1 MAVID
6 AHAHIY
12 PNKIASRAVDAVGDF
27 YLIDMFGEGTVEHLL
42 SAQQHAP
49 ITHFIVHS
57 VATTP
62 GSVESINN
70 FIDEHG
76 GTAGIVTMS
85 DIMEQIVG
93 RIDDEYAHGV
103 SDEIVQLDDGSY
115 LIDGSLPID
124 EVGELI
130 GFEPLESE
138 ECETAGGLL
147 LTVFDRIPDEGDS
160 VTIEDG
166 DDRATFTVVDMD
178 RHRIDK
184 IRVVLEHA
192 PESDES

>member
-70 FIDEHG
+70 FIAEQCRQHVCEDTVHG
-76 GTAGIVTMS
+76 SNKLCIFGLTAF
-85 DIMEQIVG
+85 
-93 RIDDEYAHGV
+93 
-103 SDEIVQLDDGSY
+103 
-115 LIDGSLPID
+115 
-124 EVGELI
+124 I
-130 GFEPLESE
+130 GFCKIVHMLFQ
-138 ECETAGGLL
+138 C
-147 LTVFDRIPDEGDS
+147 IN
-160 VTIEDG
+160 TI
-166 DDRATFTVVDMD
+166 
-178 RHRIDK
+178 HW
-184 IRVVLEHA
+184 
-192 PESDES
+192 

>member
-70 FIDEHG
+70 FI
-76 GTAGIVTMS
+76 A
-85 DIMEQIVG
+85 EQCRQHPEFI
-93 RIDDEYAHGV
+93 
-103 SDEIVQLDDGSY
+103 GSW
-115 LIDGSLPID
+115 L
-124 EVGELI
+124 
-130 GFEPLESE
+130 
-138 ECETAGGLL
+138 CTR
-147 LTVFDRIPDEGDS
+147 TIPSPRRKSNAPSAWDS
-160 VTIEDG
+160 
-166 DDRATFTVVDMD
+166 RA
-178 RHRIDK
+178 
-184 IRVVLEHA
+184 
-192 PESDES
+192 